1 MGGKRGGQIIEQKK
15 IEEMVNSIGNRISF
29 DIQPTVSLQIGTNQS
44 SFAFQKG
51 RCYWNEEMPEWQW
64 LTCDYLFI
72 SSDCGIVRENI
83 DVLLGS
89 QWALCLLLFE
99 IWLSDY
105 PFIADNAECREN
117 ECSRQGIVRK
127 KKTSGVLR
135 CPDFH
140 TAVPFP
146 GIFMIFGKISIVD
159 YWHL

>member
-1 MGGKRGGQIIEQKK
+1 MWRNGEFNGD
-15 IEEMVNSIGNRISF
+15 RISF

-51 RCYWNEEMPEWQW
+51 RCYWNEEMSEWQW

-89 QWALCLLLFE
+89 PWALCLHLFE
-99 IWLSDY
+99 IWLSEY
-105 PFIADNAECREN
+105 PFTADNAECRMN

-127 KKTSGVLR
+127 KKCLEYWDGQISTQQCHFWTFLW
-135 CPDFH
+135 
-140 TAVPFP
+140 
-146 GIFMIFGKISIVD
+146 FMVKLALWIVD
-159 YWHL
+159 NIDNTARR